1 MSAAPTTTTGGDV
14 TAPES
19 PSSAEGRRLKIVN
32 LIFEL
37 RAFIALIVLIIV
49 FGLLSDSYLTWDN
62 LVTMTRHVA
71 INAILAIGMLM
82 VILTGG
88 IDLSVGS
95 IVGLAGGGGGG
106 PVLGPHIGVFW
117 GGVVPPP
124 WAGGGVVLSGGAAGG

>member
-1 MSAAPTTTTGGDV
+1 MSSPSVSAPTIADAPTT
-14 TAPES
+14 S
-19 PSSAEGRRLKIVN
+19 EGRRLRLFN
-32 LIFEL
+32 LVLEL

-49 FGLLSDSYLTWDN
+49 FALLSDSYLTWDN

>member
-1 MSAAPTTTTGGDV
+1 MSAARTTTAGGDV
-14 TAPES
+14 APAGA
-19 PSSAEGRRLKIVN
+19 PSSAEGRRLKMVN
-32 LIFEL
+32 LVFEL

-95 IVGLAGGGGGG
+95 IVGLAGIVAG
-106 PVLGPHIGVFW
+106 VLL
-117 GGVVPPP
+117 GGVELL
-124 WAGGGVVLSGGAAGG
+124 GVTAF

>member
-1 MSAAPTTTTGGDV
+1 MSSPSVSAPTIADAPTT
-14 TAPES
+14 S
-19 PSSAEGRRLKIVN
+19 EGRRLRLFN
-32 LIFEL
+32 LVLEL

-49 FGLLSDSYLTWDN
+49 FALLSDSYLTWDN

-95 IVGLAGGGGGG
+95 IVGLAGVVAG
-106 PVLGPHIGVFW
+106 VL
-117 GGVVPPP
+117 
-124 WAGGGVVLSGGAAGG
+124 LGGADLGFLGVTAFPAVW